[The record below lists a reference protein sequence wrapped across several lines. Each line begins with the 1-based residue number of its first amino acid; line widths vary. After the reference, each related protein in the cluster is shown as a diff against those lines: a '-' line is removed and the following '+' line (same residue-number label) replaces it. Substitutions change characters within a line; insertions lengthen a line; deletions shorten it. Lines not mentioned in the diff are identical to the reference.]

1 MMAGGRISSSARALD
16 AAMSDD
22 GFALCGNVTP
32 VRSVD

>member
-1 MMAGGRISSSARALD
+1 MDGGRTSSSARTLD

-22 GFALCGNVTP
+22 GFALCGRVTP

>member
-1 MMAGGRISSSARALD
+1 MMAGGRTSSSARTLD

-22 GFALCGNVTP
+22 GLALGGKVTL

>member
-1 MMAGGRISSSARALD
+1 MDDGRTASSARTLD

-22 GFALCGNVTP
+22 GSALCGRLTP